1 MTGTT
6 QAREPAARRVLA
18 IGLGAE
24 GFSPDKGHL
33 GSGTR
38 LRINQFIAK
47 AQFMKIKIISACF
60 AAILLIVSALAS
72 AQQWKPVPVDPTVG
86 RKGILESDVHKP
98 LPEQYIWTP
107 DNTNDLPR
115 FLRRTFQVATLPG
128 QATLYLAGPQEA
140 QVFLNGEKVGDF
152 AFNPAEPLLNPPV
165 FQADVT
171 HFLRNGANAIAIRA
185 VASAKTEA
193 WMPEF
198 VYTKGA
204 VVAKI
209 VPASP
214 GVDRPALLITNA
226 EWKAATNAPS
236 GWDAP
241 GFNDSGWAAAKNFGA
256 MEGDIDFFQAV
267 SDGGLYR
274 WPGYDGISPFLMH
287 LPFSATEVL
296 QAHEGSGRFE
306 GLEALTSEKR
316 GPLTIV
322 QLPGAGSESA
332 PSLVLDFGREV
343 NGRVEIVSDS
353 SEPVRLTLQL
363 GESLEEALKKPFLG
377 VREMYLPPGEKVY
390 GPKSAFRYARL
401 QFLGTGTLR
410 LRSLGV
416 DGIYYPVEYKGSFQ
430 SSDPLLNRIW
440 EVGAHTSH
448 LCMQDDI
455 WDAPKR
461 DRARWMGDLSVMGNV
476 INHVFADHFLM
487 EDTLTR
493 LNPVP
498 VKSHVNG
505 IPGYSALW
513 VVGLADYYRQ
523 FGSLAYLKSVLP
535 NLLGLLA
542 YMEGDLDENNLFVN
556 KQKAW
561 PFVDWSQSMESDTTE
576 ARRATHFEY
585 YKAFMDGVFLLR
597 AAGETSKAEQYEKRA
612 QQLKEAAEKS
622 LLDRS
627 TQTFGPR
634 WQSNAL
640 AVYSGIA
647 SPEEQA
653 AIHTSIFAALD
664 AGKLPDY
671 DISPYNFNFFLY
683 AMGKTGDRQ
692 IALSWIRKNWGG
704 MITEGA
710 TSFWEGYDI
719 RWPKDDFHANLK
731 ADDAQGYGTSLS
743 HGWSSG
749 PTAWLMDNVLGV
761 LPEEPGFKRVLVR
774 PDLLDLEFA
783 NGTVPAP
790 QGPIRLDLKKVN
802 GGMVATIDLPEGTGT
817 RVLFP
822 VGRADSQIFVNDQPR
837 TGKPAEEGK
846 RKEIELGPGHYVIRA
861 Q

>member
-1 MTGTT
+1 
-6 QAREPAARRVLA
+6 
-18 IGLGAE
+18 
-24 GFSPDKGHL
+24 
-33 GSGTR
+33 
-38 LRINQFIAK
+38 
-47 AQFMKIKIISACF
+47 MKNKIISSCF
-60 AAILLIVSALAS
+60 AAVLMIASGLAS

-86 RKGILESDVHKP
+86 RKGILQSDVRQP
-98 LPEQYIWTP
+98 LPEQFIWTP

-115 FLRRTFQVATLPG
+115 FLRRTFQVSTLPR
-128 QATLYLAGPQEA
+128 QATLYVAGPQEA

-152 AFNPAEPLLNPPV
+152 AFNPAEPSISPPV

-171 HFLRNGANAIAIRA
+171 RLLRSGANTIAIRA
-185 VASAKTEA
+185 VASAKTA
-193 WMPEF
+193 SWMPEF

-214 GVDRPALLITNA
+214 GVARPALLITNA
-226 EWKAATNAPS
+226 DWKAATDAPS

-241 GFNDSGWAAAKNFGA
+241 GFNDSGWAAARNFGA
-256 MEGDIDFFQAV
+256 IESDIDFFQAV

-287 LPFSATEVL
+287 LPFSASEVL
-296 QAHEGSGRFE
+296 DAHGGSGRFE

-322 QLPGAGSESA
+322 QSAPGASPESA

-353 SEPVRLTLQL
+353 SEPASATLQL
-363 GESLEEALKKPFLG
+363 GESLEEALKKPYLG

-401 QFLGTGTLR
+401 QFFGTGTLR

-430 SSDPLLNRIW
+430 SSDPLLNRVW
-440 EVGAHTSH
+440 EVGAYTSH

-493 LNPVP
+493 LNPAP
-498 VKSHVNG
+498 VKSHVNS

-535 NLLGLLA
+535 NLLGLLT

-561 PFVDWSQSMESDTTE
+561 PFVDWSQSMESDTPE

-585 YKAFMDGVFLLR
+585 YKAFVEGAFLLR
-597 AAGETSKAEQYEKRA
+597 AVGETTEAEQYEKRA
-612 QQLKEAAEKS
+612 QQLKEAAEKF

-653 AIHTSIFAALD
+653 AIRTAVFAALD

-683 AMGKTGDRQ
+683 AMSKTGDRQ

-704 MITEGA
+704 MIAEGA

-731 ADDAQGYGTSLS
+731 ADDAQGYATSLS

-761 LPEEPGFKRVLVR
+761 LPEEPGFKRVSIR
-774 PDLLDLEFA
+774 PDLFDLESA
-783 NGTVPAP
+783 NGTVPAL
-790 QGPIRLDLKKVN
+790 QGPIRVDLKKMN
-802 GGMVATIDLPEGTGT
+802 GGMVATIDLPQGTET

-822 VGRADSQIFVNDQPR
+822 VTRADSQIFVNDQSR
-837 TGKPAEEGK
+837 SGKPAEEGK